1 MVTLYIHVFNRLFEY
16 SFGGYGLRLPPR
28 VECDQKGEKG
38 KGKFARRSRG
48 GILFA
53 KVTAWPKK
61 YS

>member
-1 MVTLYIHVFNRLFEY
+1 MFSTAY
-16 SFGGYGLRLPPR
+16 SSTPSVDMDSDFLLALNAIK
-28 VECDQKGEKG
+28 KGEKG